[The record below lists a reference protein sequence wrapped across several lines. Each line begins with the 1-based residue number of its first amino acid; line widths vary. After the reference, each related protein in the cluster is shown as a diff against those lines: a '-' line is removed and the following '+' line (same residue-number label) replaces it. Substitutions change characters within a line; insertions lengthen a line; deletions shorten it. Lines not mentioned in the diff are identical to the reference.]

1 LTHWQ
6 EFLTQQPGLTR
17 IPVPHLEIDTELSL
31 SVNVN
36 AALHYI
42 LHASARA

>member
-1 LTHWQ
+1 LA
-6 EFLTQQPGLTR
+6 QQPGLTR

-31 SVNVN
+31 SDNVD

-42 LHASARA
+42 RHAGARA